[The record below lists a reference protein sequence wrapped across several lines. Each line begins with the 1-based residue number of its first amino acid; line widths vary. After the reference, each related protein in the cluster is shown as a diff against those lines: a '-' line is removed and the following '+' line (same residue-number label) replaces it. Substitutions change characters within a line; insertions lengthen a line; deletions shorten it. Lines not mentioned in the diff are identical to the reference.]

1 MTLLDVILIVIM
13 LLFVA
18 AGFRSGAIHSVATV
32 IGFAVGIWVAN
43 HYYGVV
49 AERFAPMIGGQLL
62 LAKLIAYPVI
72 VVVVSKAVGIT
83 AWLVGKILGLIPLF
97 GTFNMV
103 IGAFIGAFESWLVL
117 GLVLTLFIRYPSIT
131 VVDKEIARSS
141 VAQNIINSYG
151 RMLQYLPKEFQSLDA
166 LDIASW
172 KKVQAAAGDRWKE
185 FQNAKGAEGF
195 QKIQELRHMLPEQY

>member
-1 MTLLDVILIVIM
+1 MTLLDIILVVII

-18 AGFRSGAIHSVATV
+18 FGFRSGAIHSVGTV

-72 VVVVSKAVGIT
+72 VVVVSKAVGIA
-83 AWLVGKILGLIPLF
+83 AWLAGKILGLIPLL

-103 IGAFIGAFESWLVL
+103 IGAFIGALESWLVL
-117 GLVLTLFIRYPSIT
+117 GLILTLFIRYPSIT
-131 VVDKEIARSS
+131 VVDKEISRSS
-141 VAQNIINSYG
+141 VAQGIIGSYA
-151 RMLQYLPKEFQSLDA
+151 RVLVYLPKEFQSLDA
-166 LDIASW
+166 LDIQSW
-172 KKVQAAAGDRWKE
+172 KKVQAAAGDRWKQ
-185 FQNAKGAEGF
+185 FQNAKGPEGF
-195 QKIQELRHMLPEQY
+195 QKIQELRHVMPEQY